1 MGYWPLKD
9 PLAARSRSIFT
20 AFGLYHCGEV
30 NDLSLHR
37 KGPGTALIDRHLYL
51 KVKIIKTK
59 HSSQTYVIDPKMC
72 WNSFH
77 SMTTAV
83 SAFSPEVFWMCEAES
98 VTLYFSRAIPYGF
111 SFLFYKWKKT
121 FEPFIRK
128 IPYKSWFIYTITLV
142 YTSKLQNG
150 GLAAQFSIH
159 CCLKRESGRIFL
171 KQINSVLRTSSRSHV
186 VSFLDLISQEPVCR
200 L

>member
-1 MGYWPLKD
+1 
-9 PLAARSRSIFT
+9 
-20 AFGLYHCGEV
+20 
-30 NDLSLHR
+30 
-37 KGPGTALIDRHLYL
+37 
-51 KVKIIKTK
+51 
-59 HSSQTYVIDPKMC
+59 
-72 WNSFH
+72 
-77 SMTTAV
+77 
-83 SAFSPEVFWMCEAES
+83 MCEAES

-142 YTSKLQNG
+142 YTSKLQNS
-150 GLAAQFSIH
+150 GLASQFSIH

-186 VSFLDLISQEPVCR
+186 VSFLDFNLTRACLQAIILRNPLTLKKIARSKYIIVSRFQDTLGFTISWQR
-200 L
+200 